1 MIRVWVPRDAAAI
14 ACGAD
19 AVAAAIGEAGRR
31 AGVELAVVRNGSRGM
46 LWLEPLVEVEIDGVR
61 HGFGPLAVARGRG
74 AHRGGRRRDRAAGIR
89 GRSGRSRRSRSSR
102 GRRG

>member
-19 AVAAAIGEAGRR
+19 AVATAIGEAGRR

-61 HGFGPLAVARGRG
+61 HGFGPLAAGEAEALVP
-74 AHRGGRRRDRAAGIR
+74 AGIR

>member
-14 ACGAD
+14 ACRAD

-31 AGVELAVVRNGSRGM
+31 AGVELAIVRNGSRGM

-61 HGFGPLAVARGRG
+61 HGFGPLAVGEVDGLMAAVAAGTP
-74 AHRGGRRRDRAAGIR
+74 AGIR
-89 GRSGRSRRSRSSR
+89 GRSGRSRRSRCSR